1 MCSTYVQKR
10 RRRALLALLMLQA
23 FSLFKGLTPPLIG
36 VVFIHS
42 SVFGSNAIAQ
52 AILGKRD
59 GVPLTLTEIY
69 LSGVLAGSVQALFS
83 FRLSVAPS

>member
-1 MCSTYVQKR
+1 M
-10 RRRALLALLMLQA
+10 ALLMLQA